1 LFPLTPIRFGLST
14 HLFHGVPLGRRQLES
29 IARREFRAVEIFATR
44 THVDYHDAG
53 RISELRGWLTELG
66 LDAWSVHLPIC
77 DGFTNGVWG
86 RAYSNASADAG
97 ARREAIDET
106 VQAIAAAR
114 DLGCR
119 AVVLHLG
126 LPYGQPIPSN
136 DNDAAAVRKSLE
148 PIAEACTTAGLQ
160 LALEVIPNELAAA
173 GAILDW
179 LTGDLELGETAACVD
194 VGHAHLTGGA
204 PEAIDILAGYIITTH
219 IHDNRGRTDDHLLPF
234 DGTID
239 WVATMTEFWKVG
251 YAGPLIFEVPD
262 HGNADA
268 TLDRIVAARDR
279 IQAILDDLALP
290 FPFEE

>member
-1 LFPLTPIRFGLST
+1 MPFGLST
-14 HLFHGVPLGRRQLES
+14 HLFHGARLTRRHLES
-29 IARREFRAVEIFATR
+29 IARRGFTSVEIFATR
-44 THVDYHDAG
+44 THVDYHDAACIG
-53 RISELRGWLTELG
+53 ELRSWLTELG

-86 RAYSNASADAG
+86 RAYSNASADA
-97 ARREAIDET
+97 ASRLEAVAETRRAIT
-106 VQAIAAAR
+106 AAR

-119 AVVLHLG
+119 MAVLHLG

-148 PIAEACTTAGLQ
+148 PIADACANAGLQ
-160 LALEVIPNELAAA
+160 LALEVIPNELAGA

-179 LTGDLELGETAACVD
+179 LTGDLELGNTAACVD

-204 PEAIDILAGYIITTH
+204 PDAIDILSGYIVTTH
-219 IHDNRGRTDDHLLPF
+219 IHDNRGTADDHLVPF

-239 WVATMTEFWKVG
+239 WAVTMAEFSKVG
-251 YAGPLIFEVPD
+251 YSGPLVFEVPD
-262 HGNADA
+262 HGDA
-268 TLDRIVAARDR
+268 EVTLDRIVEARGR
-279 IQAILDDLALP
+279 IQAILDDLVQP